1 MDRAEI
7 LQLLATHD
15 TFGAAPEDKLDDFI
29 AAGEVRE
36 LVAGTELLSQGK
48 PGEAIW
54 ILIEGQLGVFVED
67 AKVNEITEN
76 GAVFGEISAIS
87 LTPATATV
95 STLGVAKVLRVPHP
109 ALHRL
114 MEKSP
119 TFAETI
125 LRSMA
130 KYLGKA

>member
-1 MDRAEI
+1 MERAEI
-7 LQLLATHD
+7 LQLLATHE
-15 TFGAAPEDKLDDFI
+15 TFGAAPEDKLDEFVS
-29 AAGEVRE
+29 AGEIRE
-36 LVAGTELLSQGK
+36 LESGTELLSQGK

-54 ILIEGQLGVFVED
+54 LLIEGELGVFVD
-67 AKVNEITEN
+67 YGKVNEIKDN

-95 STLGVAKVLRVPHP
+95 STMGVAKALRVPHQ

-119 TFAETI
+119 IFAETI